1 MSTERPEME
10 RSPDLLDRASAATQR
25 FNEASVERARRLA
38 QPEQTQNPDGSW
50 PQTECEDC
58 AADIEP
64 GRLAMVKIRCIG
76 CQTALER
83 RRKLGG

>member
-10 RSPDLLDRASAATQR
+10 RSPDLLDRASAVTQR
-25 FNEASVERARRLA
+25 FNDDSVERARRLA
-38 QPEQTQNPDGSW
+38 QPEQTQNPDGTW
-50 PQTECEDC
+50 PQTECDDC
-58 AADIEP
+58 PNDIEE
-64 GRLAMVKIRCIG
+64 GRLAMGKIRCFG

>member
-10 RSPDLLDRASAATQR
+10 RSPDLLDRASAVTQR
-25 FNEASVERARRLA
+25 FNDASVERARRLA

-64 GRLAMVKIRCIG
+64 GRLAMGKIRCIG

>member
-1 MSTERPEME
+1 MSTERPEIE

-38 QPEQTQNPDGSW
+38 QPEQIQNPDGTW

-64 GRLAMVKIRCIG
+64 GRLAMGKIRCIG